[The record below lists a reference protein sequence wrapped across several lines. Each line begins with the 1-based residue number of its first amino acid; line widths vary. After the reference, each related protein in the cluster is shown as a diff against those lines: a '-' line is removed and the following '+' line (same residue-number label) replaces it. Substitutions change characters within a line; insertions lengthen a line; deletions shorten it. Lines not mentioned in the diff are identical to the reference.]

1 MYICTINKTV
11 VLDWYHFNTCIIQHF
26 VMVNVK
32 FNFLSALTLVS
43 SVPHLILQL
52 IYTYDNQ
59 VFTANS

>member
-1 MYICTINKTV
+1 
-11 VLDWYHFNTCIIQHF
+11 
-26 VMVNVK
+26 MVNVK